1 MTSNSNTAYEN
12 AKLINIGRSLSTE
25 KNISI
30 LLEKILIEAR
40 KLSFSDGGTL
50 YLMTEDK
57 RLNFEILYN
66 ESKNIFLGGSH
77 DRLWNILSVKLYVD
91 GVPNT
96 SVSAVCALEGKTI
109 HIEDAYT
116 DKITIFLV
124 QRI

>member
-1 MTSNSNTAYEN
+1 MTSNPNTAYEN
-12 AKLINIGRSLSTE
+12 LQKLINIGRSLSTE

-57 RLNFEILYN
+57 RLNFEILHN

-77 DRLWNILSVKLYVD
+77 DPVPETFYPVKLYVD

-96 SVSAVCALEGKTI
+96 HSVSAVCALERKTI
-109 HIEDAYT
+109 PVSYT
-116 DKITIFLV
+116 HLRAHET
-124 QRI
+124 